1 MGRKSL
7 ANERI
12 TQILDAFERCIVQ
25 YGLEGATLKRIAKEA
40 GVKLSMIHHY
50 IGNRDKLVQA
60 MVTHFID
67 AYQRDLQA
75 FLDALPMENRLEL
88 LIEWYFSEQA
98 SDYRPQDTIIVTE
111 LMALAEREA
120 YVKALLL
127 DMFKSFEDVFDEEI
141 KRIYPNA
148 SAERCRAAAHVLLSL
163 WFGNSTFVWLGFEA
177 SYRESAREA
186 VKALLAGLEGLTTNQ
201 DASRNTNL

>member
-7 ANERI
+7 ANERT

-60 MVTHFID
+60 MVTRFID
-67 AYQRDLQA
+67 TYQRDFQA
-75 FLDALPMENRLEL
+75 FLHALPTENRLEL
-88 LIEWYFSEQA
+88 LIEWYFSNQA
-98 SDYRPQDTIIVTE
+98 SEYRPQDTMIVTE

-127 DMFKSFEDVFDEEI
+127 DMFKSFEDLFHEEI
-141 KRIYPNA
+141 KRSYPNA
-148 SAERCRAAAHVLLSL
+148 AAEACRAAAHVLLSL

-177 SYRESAREA
+177 SYRQAARKA
-186 VKALLAGLEGLTTNQ
+186 VETLLAGLEEL
-201 DASRNTNL
+201 DSHK